1 MFNLHNNCIL
11 FNKQKNDV
19 STFVLLFDYMA
30 MNAWLLKG
38 ICNIP

>member
-19 STFVLLFDYMA
+19 STFVLFDYMA